1 MRREARRTA
10 AAHGI
15 EFRLIDHGQ
24 LTPTYTPATAYHRVV
39 VYRIGDHHL
48 ARAGLVRVI
57 PADYWYTPSSG
68 GPERAFYEIAVPVTA
83 LGSRTLKPRIAQR
96 DPFLYAVAERMAGLS
111 NRDDDAARLI
121 RDELAEVIR
130 LHLYD
135 YYAVA
140 IPLTTDGQSASP
152 LTAHDRRAIV
162 EYVDQNIK
170 GVSVTR
176 IAAHIGIHPTELR
189 KNFPHWF
196 ATTPHQFLIRR
207 RIRRARLL
215 LSDTDDSITDIST
228 AAGFSTPSHFATTF
242 KQHVG
247 VTPSAYRAALR
258 Q

>member
-1 MRREARRTA
+1 M
-10 AAHGI
+10 
-15 EFRLIDHGQ
+15 LVDHGP
-24 LTPTYTPATAYHRVV
+24 LSPTYSPATAYHRVV
-39 VYRIGDHHL
+39 VYRVGEHRH
-48 ARAGLVRVI
+48 ARTGLVRVI
-57 PADYWYTPSSG
+57 PADYWYAPSSG
-68 GPERAFYEIAVPVTA
+68 ESDRAFCEIAVPVTA
-83 LGSRTLKPRIAQR
+83 LGARTLKPRIGQR

-111 NRDDDAARLI
+111 SRDDDAARLI
-121 RDELAEVIR
+121 RDELGEVIR
-130 LHLYD
+130 LHLCD

-140 IPLTTDGQSASP
+140 VPLQTDGQAASR

-176 IAAHIGIHPTELR
+176 IAAHIGMQTAELR
-189 KNFPHWF
+189 RSFPLSF

-215 LSDTDDSITDIST
+215 LSDTDDSITEIST

-258 Q
+258 P